1 MSRIRRFFARRE
13 TYLRHLREIETG
25 TIEYDS
31 RSGDVCLAPGVPLTD
46 AHIQIVLQRPYL
58 ADSWPPYLRARIG
71 LPPLRAG
78 EDDEFMESFW

>member
-1 MSRIRRFFARRE
+1 MSWIRRFFARRE

-31 RSGDVCLAPGVPLTD
+31 RSDEVYLAPGVPLTA

-58 ADSWPPYLRARIG
+58 ADSWPPHIRARIG
-71 LPPLRAG
+71 LLPLP
-78 EDDEFMESFW
+78 DDYDDFMDRFW